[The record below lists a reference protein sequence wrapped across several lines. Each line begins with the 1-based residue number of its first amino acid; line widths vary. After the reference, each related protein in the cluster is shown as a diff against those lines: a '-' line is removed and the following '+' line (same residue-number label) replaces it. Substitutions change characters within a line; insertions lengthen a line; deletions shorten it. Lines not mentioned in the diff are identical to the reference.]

1 MLSFSEGRPIARIL
15 SGKYKGKILKIAEE
29 ETKNIEADDPYD
41 LITEDEIRN
50 VKKMSI
56 TQIEA
61 LRRSLKT
68 RRRDDYDDG
77 DIYDN
82 FSDKLKTR
90 QKKELILNN
99 GELMQLPT
107 KNTRECIYVAGASG
121 SGKTTYIARYLE
133 EYKRMFPK
141 NKIYIFSKLHD
152 DEALDAL
159 HPIRIVINEEL
170 IDNPITAEELENSC
184 VVFDDID
191 TLEKGL
197 MEAVTKLRDDL
208 LEIGRHNNI
217 YMCNV
222 SHLLMN
228 YKSTRRLLNESQT
241 VTFFPKSGSS
251 YHITRFLKVY
261 AGLGRED
268 IQRIINLP
276 SRWVTINKTYPNY
289 ILYSQGAYL
298 LSK

>member
-15 SGKYKGKILKIAEE
+15 SGKYKGKILKISEE
-29 ETKNIEADDPYD
+29 DTNYIEADDPYD

-56 TQIEA
+56 TQIEN
-61 LRRSLKT
+61 LRRSLKLKKKEN
-68 RRRDDYDDG
+68 YDD
-77 DIYDN
+77 DEIYEKFN
-82 FSDKLKTR
+82 NKLKHR
-90 QKKELILNN
+90 QQKELILND

-107 KNTRECIYVAGASG
+107 QKTRECIYVAGASG

-152 DEALDAL
+152 DEVLDKL
-159 HPIRIVINEEL
+159 KPIRIIINDQL
-170 IDNPITAEELENSC
+170 IENPIEVEELENSC

-191 TLEKGL
+191 TLEKDL

-228 YKSTRRLLNESQT
+228 YKNTRRLLNETQT

-251 YHITRFLKVY
+251 YHINRFLKVY
-261 AGLGRED
+261 AGLSKED
-268 IQRIINLP
+268 INRILHLP